1 MHFIIEREN
10 LDRLLAAL
18 QEHGRIIG
26 PRITE
31 NTFGHRD
38 IASSQ
43 DFPAGWTF
51 EQDGGY
57 FRLRQHRDPSL
68 FAYTV
73 GQDSWKKELYP
84 PRSRLLS
91 LQKTESS
98 FSVTPEKPSN
108 EKVVFFGVRPC
119 DLAAIQIQDIILIQ
133 GPFADPEY
141 SRRREK
147 AMIVAVECTRPA
159 ATCFCS
165 SLGTGPGIS
174 SSSGYDLVLTEVLE
188 GGIHYFL
195 VRAGTEQG
203 RAVIA
208 GLGLAEAPE
217 QNINRAK
224 NLVKE
229 AASRMGRS
237 MDQKGI
243 KQLLYDNHEH
253 PRWDQVARRCLT
265 CGNCTQVCPTCFCH
279 SVYDRVSLSG
289 KDAERFRS
297 WDSCFLLEH
306 SYIHGGSVRV
316 SSRSRY
322 RQWITHKLASWI
334 DQFKVSGCVGCGRC
348 ITWCPVGIDITE
360 EIQAIRQS

>member
-1 MHFIIEREN
+1 MHFIIERED
-10 LDRLLAAL
+10 LDRLLSAL

-26 PRITE
+26 PTILE
-31 NTFGHRD
+31 NTFGHRE

-51 EQDGGY
+51 EQEGGF
-57 FRLRQHRDPSL
+57 FRLRPGRDRSL
-68 FAYTV
+68 FGYTV
-73 GQDSWKKELYP
+73 GQDSWKKDLYP

-91 LQKTESS
+91 LKKTKSS
-98 FSVTPEKPSN
+98 FSVTPEKPSA

-119 DLAAIQIQDIILIQ
+119 DLAAIDIQDTILTK

-141 SRRREK
+141 SRRRKE
-147 AMIVAVECTRPA
+147 AMIVAMECTRPA
-159 ATCFCS
+159 ATCFCAS
-165 SLGTGPGIS
+165 MGTGPGVF
-174 SSSGYDLVLTEVLE
+174 SGYDLALTEVVD
-188 GGIHYFL
+188 GGLHYFL

-203 RAVIA
+203 RSLIA
-208 GLGLAEAPE
+208 GLGLAEAQKPS
-217 QNINRAK
+217 INRGE
-224 NLVKE
+224 NLVRE
-229 AASRMGRS
+229 AASSMGRT
-237 MDQKGI
+237 MDQRGI

-279 SVYDRVSLSG
+279 TVYDRVSLSG
-289 KDAERFRS
+289 NEAQRFRC

-316 SSRSRY
+316 SARSRY

-334 DQFKVSGCVGCGRC
+334 DQFAVSGCVGCGRC

-360 EIQAIRQS
+360 EIRAIRQS